1 MKKTLRFLRRDQR
14 GFTLIELAVT
24 IFVISILI
32 AITLPNLRGTGDR
45 AQKVTCEGNQ
55 RLIRAQLE
63 TYYLTEHGYPNGLTD
78 TDRLQQLVTQGYLQT
93 LPSCPLGGTYH
104 ITLSPDKSSATV
116 DCSKHGALGL

>member
-1 MKKTLRFLRRDQR
+1 MKKTLCSLWRDQR

-32 AITLPNLRGTGDR
+32 AIALPNLRGTGDK
-45 AQKVTCEGNQ
+45 ASKVACEGNQ

-63 TYYLTEHGYPNGLTD
+63 NYFLTEHGYPTGLTD

-93 LPSCPLGGTYH
+93 LPTCPLGGTYH
-104 ITLSPDKSSATV
+104 ITIAADKNSVTV